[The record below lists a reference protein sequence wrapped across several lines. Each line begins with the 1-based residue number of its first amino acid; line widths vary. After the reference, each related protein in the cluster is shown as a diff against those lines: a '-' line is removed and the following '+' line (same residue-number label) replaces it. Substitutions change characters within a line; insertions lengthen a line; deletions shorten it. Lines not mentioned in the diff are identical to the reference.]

1 MTGCSLFRRALAL
14 LVFLVVPS
22 VSVMAQSF
30 PVTVHHA
37 LGETTIASPPKRIV
51 SLGLNDQ
58 DFLYALGIAPVGV
71 REWWGRKPFATW
83 PWAEPLRQK
92 LGAAP
97 EVMTGRRIDPEWVL
111 SLAPDLIV
119 ATYAD
124 LDETT
129 YRKLSRIA
137 PVIASPEGYLPWGAP
152 WQVQLRQ
159 LDMATSGSTDKAD
172 TIIAGIQRRI
182 TGIRADH
189 PEFSGSS
196 GSFADIRDGQFVLW
210 GADTSPGRFL
220 ADLGFVLPDRLS
232 ALADDAGWIRLSL
245 EQAPLLDLDTVIW
258 PNGQRERI
266 EAMKSYRNLR
276 LSRENRSIWL
286 QPDSDLS
293 AALWF
298 QSPLSLDFVLERITP
313 LLATVLQCAPRRP
326 SCAITR

>member
-1 MTGCSLFRRALAL
+1 MTGPSVFRRALAL
-14 LVFLVVPS
+14 LVFLL
-22 VSVMAQSF
+22 VSSANVMAQSF
-30 PVTVHHA
+30 PVTMHHA
-37 LGETTIASPPKRIV
+37 LGETTITSQPKRIV

-58 DFLYALGIAPVGV
+58 DFLYALGISPVGV

-83 PWAEPLRQK
+83 PWAEPLRRK

-137 PVIASPEGYLPWGAP
+137 PVIASPEGYLPWRPP
-152 WQVQLRQ
+152 WEVQLRQ
-159 LDMATSGSTDKAD
+159 LDMATSGSTERAD
-172 TIIAGIQRRI
+172 AIIAGIQRQI

-189 PEFSGSS
+189 PEFSSSS
-196 GSFADIRDGQFVLW
+196 GSFADIRNGQIVLW
-210 GADTSPGRFL
+210 GANTSPGRFL

-266 EAMKSYRNLR
+266 EAMRSYRNQR
-276 LSRENRSIWL
+276 LSKEKRSIWL
-286 QPDSDLS
+286 ESDSDLS

-298 QSPLSLDFVLERITP
+298 QSPLSLDFVLERIIP
-313 LLATVLQCAPRRP
+313 LFADALSPAGN
-326 SCAITR
+326 

>member
-1 MTGCSLFRRALAL
+1 MNGSSLFRRALAL
-14 LVFLVVPS
+14 LVFLMVSS

-30 PVTVHHA
+30 PVTMHHA
-37 LGETTIASPPKRIV
+37 LGETTIASQPKRIV

-83 PWAEPLRQK
+83 SWAEPFRRK
-92 LGAAP
+92 LGATP

-137 PVIASPEGYLPWGAP
+137 PVIASPAGYAPWSAP
-152 WQVQLRQ
+152 WQVQLRK
-159 LDMATSGSTDKAD
+159 LDTATSGSTEKAD
-172 TIIAGIQRRI
+172 AIIAAIQQRIAGI
-182 TGIRADH
+182 RAAH
-189 PEFSGSS
+189 PEFSRNSA
-196 GSFADIRDGQFVLW
+196 SFADIRNGQFVLW
-210 GADTSPGRFL
+210 GNNTSPGRFL
-220 ADLGFVLPDRLS
+220 ADLGFVLPDSLS
-232 ALADDAGWIRLSL
+232 TFADNAGWIRLSL

-266 EAMKSYRNLR
+266 EAMKTYRNLR

-286 QPDSDLS
+286 EPDSDLA

-298 QSPLSLDFVLERITP
+298 QSPLSVDFALERITP
-313 LLATVLQCAPRRP
+313 LLAAALSSAGR
-326 SCAITR
+326 